1 MKKPSARDER
11 EKRPSEIAVIGL
23 AGRFPGAPTIE
34 AFWENLKNGVESLS
48 SISDAE
54 LAAAGIGPEV
64 FRQPNYIKAKGVL
77 EGAEAFDADFFGYA
91 PRDAERMDPQIRL
104 LHECAWEALETA
116 GYPPD
121 GFPGPIGA
129 FFGAGDNL
137 EWVRRVQALGDE
149 LGDNLDHFLLN
160 YRDYVATRISY
171 KLNLKG
177 PSMTLLS
184 ACSTSLVAI
193 HLACRSLA
201 GGECDLALA
210 GGVSLTYPLKSGY
223 AYQEGLM
230 FSSDGHCRAFD
241 ARADGTVFGDG
252 LGVVVLKPLAA
263 AIADR
268 DSIRAV
274 IKGSAVNN
282 DGNGKGGFTAPG
294 VDGQARVIRA
304 ALRAAGIRPES
315 VGCVEAHGTGTR
327 LGDPVEF
334 EALRRAY
341 ASEKRGICA
350 LGSVKTNIGHV
361 NVAAGVSSF
370 IKAVLALEHK
380 RIPPSLHFTAP
391 NPGID
396 LARSPFF
403 VNAKL
408 RAWPRNATPRRAGVS
423 AFGFGGTNAHAIL
436 EEAPSRPKA
445 GAETTRPCQLLVLS
459 AKTPSA
465 LRTAALN
472 LSAGLKRHPQ
482 TPLADAAFTL
492 ARGRSA
498 FPWRRSV
505 VASGPAEAEKLLA
518 SAAAPRSIEPGAA
531 SAVFM
536 FPGQG
541 AQYVGM
547 AEEIYRSEPVFREH
561 FDLCAEVL
569 KNRLK
574 IEILPVLYPKNRD
587 PKKAAR
593 DLARTAVAQPV
604 IFAVSYSLARTLMAW
619 GVKPAAL
626 IGHSL
631 GEFVAAALAG
641 VFSLEDAL
649 ELVARRG
656 SLMQQVA
663 PGAMLAVPLAES
675 DLLPRLSGDLSLSA
689 VNAPSLCVVSGP
701 TAAIEKLREELRG
714 ERIATQRLATSHA
727 YHSRMM
733 EPVLEPFARLG
744 EGFSRHAPSIP
755 IMSTVSGTW
764 ADPEDLKGVDYWVKN
779 VRRTVRF
786 SDAARNLL
794 AETSGVLIEVG
805 PGRTLTNLVRM
816 HLAPGSPRPVV
827 PTIPGPQERVSD
839 EAFFLAAVGKL
850 WEAGLPVDWEAFYAR
865 ERRSRVALPTYP
877 FERRPYRA
885 ALAAEPGRHQPSWTR
900 LKKIP
905 DVSEW
910 FAVPSWKR
918 LVPPA
923 WSWNEERPR
932 TVWLI
937 LADACGLG
945 DGLAGRLKALGQEV
959 VIVRTGTAFA
969 GGPETGWTVR
979 PGERGD
985 YQDLF
990 DRLNEAGRL
999 PTRILHLWTVTPPGQ
1014 RRIEAAATETFQD
1027 LGFFSLLFL
1036 AQAIGAHNI
1045 TADVRITV
1053 VANRLHGP
1061 AGTEP
1066 TIPDKATVLGP
1077 VKVVPQEFP
1086 NISCCTIDVPLPRR
1100 GAAPSRA
1107 LVDRILIEAE
1117 TNASEPVVAYRG
1129 VHRWVQTFE
1138 HVRVEPPPVKDARLR
1153 NGGVYLITGGFGGLG
1168 LVFARD
1174 IARKTG
1180 GKIILTGRTPLP
1192 PREGWEDWLA
1202 SHPEGESIRRSI
1214 EAVRDIER
1222 TGAEVFPAAADVTD
1236 VAAMREIL
1244 REARRRFGPVHGV
1257 IHAAGVPGE
1266 GILQLKRYDAAKGIL
1281 APKVWGTMVLEELF
1295 RGTRL
1300 DFLVL
1305 CSSIASILGGIG
1317 LGDYSAA
1324 NAFLDAYAGRP
1335 SSRNKTLVLSVNWDM
1350 WGEVGMGLK
1359 TKMPNELQAWLEK
1372 ELRDGITNREGID
1385 VLERL
1390 LAWGGSPNVIVSTRD
1405 LQARIDLWIKREFIK
1420 QKSSLDADD
1429 ASRPRGTRALP
1440 AADYAPP
1447 LTATEKKIASAWEKL
1462 FGLERVGR
1470 HDNFYELG
1478 GHSLLATT
1486 LVNHLKRELGTS
1498 LSLRDILDHPT
1509 VAGLASHL
1517 QAGPAANG

>member
-1 MKKPSARDER
+1 MKKPPERDAGPG
-11 EKRPSEIAVIGL
+11 RPSEIAVIGL
-23 AGRFPGAPTIE
+23 AGRFPGAPTVE
-34 AFWENLKNGVESLS
+34 AFWENLKNGLESLD
-48 SISDAE
+48 SISEADLE
-54 LAAAGIGPEV
+54 AAGIGPEIY
-64 FRQPNYIKAKGVL
+64 RQPNYIRAKGVL
-77 EGAEAFDADFFGYA
+77 EGADAFDADFFAYS

-116 GYPPD
+116 GYPPE
-121 GFPGPIGA
+121 GFPGAIGA

-177 PSMTLLS
+177 PSVTLLS

-268 DSIRAV
+268 DPIRAV

-294 VDGQARVIRA
+294 VEGQARVIRA
-304 ALRAAGIRPES
+304 ALRAAGVRPES
-315 VGCVEAHGTGTR
+315 VGYVEAHGTGTR

-341 ASEKRGICA
+341 ASERRGICA
-350 LGSVKTNIGHV
+350 LGSVKMNIGHV

-370 IKAVLALEHK
+370 IKTVLALEHR
-380 RIPPSLHFTAP
+380 RIPPSLHFTCP

-396 LARSPFF
+396 FNASPFF
-403 VNAKL
+403 VNTRL
-408 RAWPRNATPRRAGVS
+408 SAWPRRGTPRRAGVS

-436 EEAPSRPKA
+436 EEPPPRPKT
-445 GAETTRPCQLLVLS
+445 GEDTTRPCQLLVLS

-465 LRTAALN
+465 LRTAAAN
-472 LSAGLKRHPQ
+472 LSACLERRPR
-482 TPLADAAFTL
+482 TPFADAAFTL

-498 FPWRRSV
+498 FPWRRSI
-505 VASGPAEAEKLLA
+505 VASNPAEAIKLLS
-518 SAAAPRSIEPGAA
+518 SAPAPRSPDPKAA

-541 AQYVGM
+541 SQYVGM
-547 AEEIYRSEPVFREH
+547 AEGIYRSEPVFREH
-561 FDLCAEVL
+561 FDRCAGVL
-569 KNRLK
+569 KDRLK
-574 IEILPVLYPKNRD
+574 IDILPVLYPKNRD
-587 PKKAAR
+587 PEAAAR

-619 GVKPAAL
+619 GIKPAAL

-631 GEFVAAALAG
+631 GEIVAAALAG
-641 VFSLEDAL
+641 VFDLEDAL

-656 SLMQQVA
+656 SLMQQVP

-675 DLLPRLSGDLSLSA
+675 EILPRLSDDLSLSA

-701 TAAIEKLREELRG
+701 TAAIEKLREDLRG

-733 EPVLEPFARLG
+733 DPVLEPFARLG
-744 EGFSRHAPSIP
+744 EAFSRHAPSIP

-764 ADPEDLKGVDYWVKN
+764 ADPEEMTTLDYWLKN

-786 SDAARNLL
+786 SVAARNLL
-794 AETSGVLIEVG
+794 RETSGVLIEVG
-805 PGRTLTNLVRM
+805 PGRTLANLVRM
-816 HLAPGSPRPVV
+816 HLEPGSPRPIW

-839 EAFFLAAVGKL
+839 EAFFLATVGKL
-850 WEAGLPVDWEAFYAR
+850 WEAGLPLDWEAFYAR
-865 ERRSRVALPTYP
+865 ERRSRIPLPTYP

-885 ALAAEPGRHQPSWTR
+885 ALAADIGRRTPSWTR

-923 WSWNEERPR
+923 WSWNGERPR
-932 TVWLI
+932 AVWLI
-937 LADACGLG
+937 LADACGLA
-945 DGLAGRLKALGQEV
+945 DGLGRRLKALGQEV
-959 VIVRTGTAFA
+959 VIVRAGTAFE
-969 GGPETGWTVR
+969 GGPETGWTIR
-979 PGERGD
+979 PGERRD

-990 DRLNEAGRL
+990 DRLNEIGRL
-999 PTRILHLWTVTPPGQ
+999 PTRILHLWAVTPAG
-1014 RRIEAAATETFQD
+1014 RRRVEAAAAEAFQD
-1027 LGFFSLLFL
+1027 LSFFSLLFL
-1036 AQAIGAHNI
+1036 AQAVGAHNI
-1045 TADVRITV
+1045 TADVRLTV

-1100 GAAPSRA
+1100 GTAPRA
-1107 LVDRILIEAE
+1107 LIDRILIEAE
-1117 TNASEPVVAYRG
+1117 TNNSEPVVAYRG
-1129 VHRWVQTFE
+1129 GHRWVQTFE
-1138 HVRVEPPPVKDARLR
+1138 HVRVEPPPVKNARLR

-1174 IARKTG
+1174 IAGKTK

-1192 PREGWEDWLA
+1192 PREAWDDWLA
-1202 SHPEGESIRRSI
+1202 SHPEAGVVRRSI
-1214 EAVRDIER
+1214 EAIRDIET
-1222 TGAEVFPAAADVTD
+1222 TGAEVFPATADVTD
-1236 VAAMREIL
+1236 VAAMTEVL

-1281 APKVWGTMVLEELF
+1281 APKVWGTMVLEELL
-1295 RGTRL
+1295 RGTKL

-1317 LGDYSAA
+1317 LGDYCAA
-1324 NAFLDAYAGRP
+1324 NAFLDAYAART
-1335 SSRNKTLVLSVNWDM
+1335 SAWKKTLVLSINWDM

-1390 LAWGGSPNVIVSTRD
+1390 LAWGGSSNVIVSTRD

-1420 QKSSLDADD
+1420 QKSSLDGDPSARPKSARTLPEADFV
-1429 ASRPRGTRALP
+1429 
-1440 AADYAPP
+1440 PP
-1447 LTATEKKIASAWEKL
+1447 LTATEKKIALAWEKL

-1509 VAGLASHL
+1509 VADLASHL

>member
-1 MKKPSARDER
+1 MKKTPARDAGP
-11 EKRPSEIAVIGL
+11 KRPSEIAVIGL
-23 AGRFPGAPTIE
+23 AGRFPGAPTAE

-48 SISDAE
+48 SLSEKE
-54 LAAAGIGPEV
+54 LEAAGIGPEIH
-64 FRQPNYIKAKGVL
+64 RQPNYIKVKGVL
-77 EGAEAFDADFFGYA
+77 EGADSFDADFFGYA

-116 GYPPD
+116 GYPPE
-121 GFPGPIGA
+121 GFPGSIGA

-177 PSMTLLS
+177 PSVTLLS
-184 ACSTSLVAI
+184 ACSTSLVAV

-210 GGVSLTYPLKSGY
+210 GGVSLTYPFKSGY

-294 VDGQARVIRA
+294 VEGQARVIRA
-304 ALRAAGIRPES
+304 ALKAAGVRPES
-315 VGCVEAHGTGTR
+315 IGFVEAHGTGTR

-341 ASEKRGICA
+341 DSEKRGVCA

-370 IKAVLALEHK
+370 IKTVLALEHK

-403 VNAKL
+403 VNSNL
-408 RAWPRNATPRRAGVS
+408 RAWPRHGTPRRAGVS

-436 EEAPSRPKA
+436 EEAPPRPKP
-445 GAETTRPCQLLVLS
+445 AEDTTRDCQLLVLS
-459 AKTPSA
+459 AKTPTALQAAAAEVSA
-465 LRTAALN
+465 CLGR
-472 LSAGLKRHPQ
+472 RPR

-492 ARGRSA
+492 ARGRAA
-498 FPWRRSV
+498 FPWRRSI
-505 VASGPAEAEKLLA
+505 VASSPAEAAKLLA
-518 SAAAPRSIEPGAA
+518 SITPPTAPVPSAS

-541 AQYVGM
+541 SQYVGM
-547 AEEIYRSEPVFREH
+547 AEGIYRSEPVFREH
-561 FDLCAEVL
+561 FDRCAGVL
-569 KNRLK
+569 KDRLK
-574 IEILPVLYPKNRD
+574 IDILPFLYPKDRASEE
-587 PKKAAR
+587 AAR
-593 DLARTAVAQPV
+593 GLDRTAVAQPV

-619 GVKPAAL
+619 GIKPAAL
-626 IGHSL
+626 VGHSL

-641 VFSLEDAL
+641 VFALDDAL

-656 SLMQQVA
+656 ALMQQVA

-675 DLLPRLSGDLSLSA
+675 EILPRLSDGLSLSA

-733 EPVLEPFARLG
+733 DPVLEPFARLG
-744 EGFSRHAPSIP
+744 EGFARHAPSIP
-755 IMSTVSGTW
+755 IMSTVTGTW
-764 ADPEDLKGVDYWVKN
+764 ADPEELKTVAYWVEN

-786 SDAARNLL
+786 SAAAQNLL
-794 AETSGVLIEVG
+794 REAPGVFIEVG

-816 HLAPGSPRPVV
+816 HLPPGSPRPVR
-827 PTIPGPQERVSD
+827 PAIPGAQERVSD
-839 EAFFLAAVGKL
+839 EPFFLATVGKL
-850 WEAGLPVDWEAFYAR
+850 WEDGLPVDWEAFYSR
-865 ERRSRVALPTYP
+865 ERRSRIPLPTYP
-877 FERRPYRA
+877 FERRPFRA
-885 ALAAEPGRHQPSWTR
+885 ALAAEPGRRTPSWTR

-918 LVPPA
+918 LTPPV
-923 WSWNEERPR
+923 WSWDGERPR
-932 TVWLI
+932 AVWLVF
-937 LADACGLG
+937 ADEIGLG
-945 DGLAGRLKALGQEV
+945 DGLGKRLKALGQEV
-959 VIVRTGTAFA
+959 VIVRAGTAFA
-969 GGPETGWTVR
+969 RDPEAGWTIR
-979 PGERGD
+979 PGERRD

-990 DRLNEAGRL
+990 DALNETGRL
-999 PTRILHLWTVTPPGQ
+999 PTRILHLWTVTPPGR
-1014 RRIEAAATETFQD
+1014 RRIEPAATEAFQD

-1036 AQAIGAHNI
+1036 AQAVGAHNI

-1053 VANRLHGP
+1053 VSNRLHSP

-1066 TIPDKATVLGP
+1066 TIPDKSTVLGP

-1100 GAAPSRA
+1100 GASSPRV

-1129 VHRWVQTFE
+1129 GHRWVQTFE
-1138 HVRVEPPPVKDARLR
+1138 HVRVAPPPVKNARLR
-1153 NGGVYLITGGFGGLG
+1153 DGGVYLITGGFGGLG
-1168 LVFARD
+1168 RVFARD
-1174 IARKTG
+1174 IAAKTK

-1192 PREGWEDWLA
+1192 PREGWDDWLA
-1202 SHPEGESIRRSI
+1202 SHPEEDPVRRMI
-1214 EAVRDIER
+1214 EAVRDIEGA
-1222 TGAEVFPAAADVTD
+1222 GAEVLPAAADVTD
-1236 VAAMREIL
+1236 LAAMTAVL
-1244 REARRRFGPVHGV
+1244 GEARRRFGPVNGV

-1295 RGTRL
+1295 RGTKL

-1317 LGDYSAA
+1317 LGDYCAA
-1324 NAFLDAYAGRP
+1324 NAYLDAFAARP
-1335 SSRNKTLVLSVNWDM
+1335 AAWKNALVLSVNWDM
-1350 WGEVGMGLK
+1350 WGEAGMGLK
-1359 TKMPNELQAWLEK
+1359 TKMPQELQAWLEK

-1390 LAWGGSPNVIVSTRD
+1390 LAWGGSANVIVSTRD

-1420 QKSSLDADD
+1420 QKSAFDADD
-1429 ASRPRGTRALP
+1429 AARPKTSRALP
-1440 AADYAPP
+1440 AANYAAPV
-1447 LTATEKKIASAWEKL
+1447 TATEKKIASAWEKL

-1470 HDNFYELG
+1470 DDNFYELG

-1509 VAGLASHL
+1509 VAGLAAHL
-1517 QAGPAANG
+1517 QAALPAND

>member
-1 MKKPSARDER
+1 MKKPSGRDD
-11 EKRPSEIAVIGL
+11 KPSRPADIAVIGL
-23 AGRFPGAPTIE
+23 AGRFPGAPTVE
-34 AFWENLKNGVESLS
+34 AFWRNLRNGLESLS
-48 SISDAE
+48 AISEAE
-54 LAAAGIGPEV
+54 LEAAGIGPEV

-77 EGAEAFDADFFGYA
+77 EGADAFDAEFFSYA

-104 LHECAWEALETA
+104 LHECSWEALETA

-121 GFPGPIGA
+121 GFPGAIGA

-149 LGDNLDHFLLN
+149 MGDNLDHFLLN

-177 PSMTLLS
+177 PSVTLLS

-210 GGVSLTYPLKSGY
+210 GGASLTYPFKSGY

-263 AIADR
+263 ALADR
-268 DSIRAV
+268 DPIRAV

-294 VDGQARVIRA
+294 VEGQARVIRA
-304 ALRAAGIRPES
+304 ALRAAGVRPES
-315 VGCVEAHGTGTR
+315 IGFVEAHGTGTR

-341 ASEKRGICA
+341 ASDKRGICA

-380 RIPPSLHFTAP
+380 RIPPSLHFTSP

-396 LARSPFF
+396 LDSSPFF

-408 RAWPRNATPRRAGVS
+408 SAWPRRATPRRAGVS

-436 EEAPSRPKA
+436 EEAPPRPKT
-445 GAETTRPCQLLVLS
+445 GGETTRPAQLLVLS

-465 LRTAALN
+465 LQVASANLAGALK
-472 LSAGLKRHPQ
+472 GRPG

-492 ARGRSA
+492 ARGRTA
-498 FPWRRSV
+498 FPWRRSI
-505 VASGPAEAEKLLA
+505 VASGPAEAAKLLA
-518 SAAAPRSIEPGAA
+518 SFPPPRPPDPKAA
-531 SAVFM
+531 SVVFM

-561 FDLCAEVL
+561 FDLCAGLL
-569 KNRLK
+569 KDRLK
-574 IEILPVLYPKNRD
+574 IDILRLLYPKNRD
-587 PKKAAR
+587 PEEAAR
-593 DLARTAVAQPV
+593 DLAQTAAAQPV
-604 IFAVSYSLARTLMAW
+604 IFSVSYALARTLLDW
-619 GVKPAAL
+619 GIKPAAL

-641 VFSLEDAL
+641 VFALEDAL

-656 SLMQQVA
+656 SLMQRVA

-675 DLLPRLSGDLSLSA
+675 ELLPRLPDDLSLSA

-701 TAAIEKLREELRG
+701 PAAIEKLREDLRG

-727 YHSRMM
+727 YHSSMM

-744 EGFSRHAPSIP
+744 EGFSRRAPSIP

-764 ADPEDLKGVDYWVKN
+764 AEPEELTTVGYWLGN

-786 SDAARNLL
+786 SDAARCLL
-794 AETSGVLIEVG
+794 RETSGVLLEVG

-816 HLAPGSPRPVV
+816 HLPPGSPRPVW
-827 PTIPGPQERVSD
+827 PTIRGPQERGSD
-839 EAFFLAAVGKL
+839 EGFFLAAVGKL

-865 ERRSRVALPTYP
+865 ERRSRVPLPTYP

-885 ALAAEPGRHQPSWTR
+885 ALAAEPGRRAASWTR

-910 FAVPSWKR
+910 FAVPVWKR
-918 LVPPA
+918 LVPPV
-923 WSWNEERPR
+923 WSWAGERPR
-932 TVWLI
+932 AAWLI
-937 LADACGLG
+937 FADDCGLA
-945 DGLAGRLKALGQEV
+945 DGLAARLKALGQEV
-959 VIVRTGTAFA
+959 VTVRAGTEFA
-969 GGPETGWTVR
+969 GGPETGWTIR
-979 PGERGD
+979 PAERGD

-990 DRLNEAGRL
+990 DRLSGLGRL

-1014 RRIEAAATETFQD
+1014 KRIAAAAAEAFQD
-1027 LGFFSLLFL
+1027 LSFFSLLFL

-1045 TADVRITV
+1045 TAEVRITV

-1061 AGTEP
+1061 TGTEP

-1086 NISCCTIDVPLPRR
+1086 NISCCTIDVPPPRR
-1100 GAAPSRA
+1100 GAAPPRG
-1107 LVDRILIEAE
+1107 LIDRILIEAE
-1117 TNASEPVVAYRG
+1117 TNNAEPVVAYRG
-1129 VHRWVQTFE
+1129 SQRWVQTFE
-1138 HVRVEPPPVKDARLR
+1138 PVRVGPPRDKSARLR
-1153 NGGVYLITGGFGGLG
+1153 SGGVYLITGGLGGLG

-1174 IARKTG
+1174 IARKTK
-1180 GKIILTGRTPLP
+1180 GKLILTGRTPLP
-1192 PREGWEDWLA
+1192 PRESWDDWLA
-1202 SHPEGESIRRSI
+1202 AHPEDDAVRRRI
-1214 EAVRDIER
+1214 EAVREIER
-1222 TGAEVFPAAADVTD
+1222 SGAEVFPAAADVTD
-1236 VAAMREIL
+1236 LAAMGEVL

-1257 IHAAGVPGE
+1257 IHAAGIPGE
-1266 GILQLKRYDAAKGIL
+1266 GILQLKRYEAAKAIL
-1281 APKVWGTMVLEELF
+1281 ASKVWGTMVLEELL
-1295 RGTRL
+1295 RGTKL

-1317 LGDYSAA
+1317 LGDYCAA
-1324 NAFLDAYAGRP
+1324 NAFLDAYAARP
-1335 SSRNKTLVLSVNWDM
+1335 PAGKRTLVLSVNWDM

-1372 ELRDGITNREGID
+1372 ELRDGITNREGVD

-1390 LAWGGSPNVIVSTRD
+1390 LAWGGSANVIVSTRD

-1420 QKSSLDADD
+1420 SKSSLDADD
-1429 ASRPRGTRALP
+1429 AARPKSARALP
-1440 AADYAPP
+1440 STDYAAPR
-1447 LTATEKKIASAWEKL
+1447 TAVEKKIAAAWERL

-1470 HDNFYELG
+1470 DDNFYELG

-1509 VAGLASHL
+1509 VADLASHL